1 MADAIIEQAK
11 KEGRNLLTEIEAKA
25 LLKKAGIAD
34 IVIVVGYKSEKIIE
48 EVNKLYPDVVFVQ
61 NKDFTEGSILS
72 LWRASKQLEGDVLIM
87 DADNA
92 VGMGAL
98 RRLED
103 EVGEVKR
110 MFIQPDFQGKGY
122 GKLMM
127 VRLMDKAR
135 ELGYRT
141 LRLDTGRMLE
151 AAVHVYKSVGFR
163 EIAKYPGTESH
174 GGPGYIYM
182 EKSL

>member
-1 MADAIIEQAK
+1 MVEFVAYDPEKHREQFFELNVAYFNYLNQLNLHNSGHKLLENPHEYLESVFQTFSSIKPPEGII
-11 KEGRNLLTEIEAKA
+11 L
-25 LLKKAGIAD
+25 
-34 IVIVVGYKSEKIIE
+34 
-48 EVNKLYPDVVFVQ
+48 
-61 NKDFTEGSILS
+61 
-72 LWRASKQLEGDVLIM
+72 LIM

-92 VGMGAL
+92 VGMGTL
-98 RRLED
+98 RRLEYR
-103 EVGEVKR
+103 VGEVKR

-135 ELGYRT
+135 ELGYHT
-141 LRLDTGRMLE
+141 IRLDTGRMLE

-174 GGPGYIYM
+174 GGPSYIYM

>member
-1 MADAIIEQAK
+1 MVEFVPYNAEKHREQFFELNVAYFNYLNQLNLHSSGHKLLESPHEYVESVFQTFSSIKPPEGII
-11 KEGRNLLTEIEAKA
+11 
-25 LLKKAGIAD
+25 
-34 IVIVVGYKSEKIIE
+34 
-48 EVNKLYPDVVFVQ
+48 F
-61 NKDFTEGSILS
+61 
-72 LWRASKQLEGDVLIM
+72 LIM
-87 DADNA
+87 DEDRA

-98 RRLED
+98 RKLED
-103 EVGEVKR
+103 GVGEVKR

-151 AAVHVYKSVGFR
+151 AAVHVYKSAGFR